1 MRIPFLSDP
10 SVYAEDHSERVFSC
24 PEANLRIDFWS
35 VKSELKSDGKKVMEG
50 LAFRIGKGY
59 TYRICYK

>member
-24 PEANLRIDFWS
+24 PEADLRIDFWS
-35 VKSELKSDGKKVMEG
+35 VKSDGKKVTEG

-59 TYRICYK
+59 TYCICYK

>member
-24 PEANLRIDFWS
+24 PEADLRIGFWS
-35 VKSELKSDGKKVMEG
+35 VKSDGEKVMEG

>member
-24 PEANLRIDFWS
+24 PEADLRIDFWS
-35 VKSELKSDGKKVMEG
+35 VKSDGEKVMEG

-59 TYRICYK
+59 TS

>member
-10 SVYAEDHSERVFSC
+10 SVYAEDHSGRVFRVWKWFH
-24 PEANLRIDFWS
+24 ELTFWS
-35 VKSELKSDGKKVMEG
+35 IKSEFKSDGKKVMEG

>member
-24 PEANLRIDFWS
+24 PEADLRIGFWS
-35 VKSELKSDGKKVMEG
+35 VKSDGKKVMEG

>member
-24 PEANLRIDFWS
+24 PEADLRIDFWS
-35 VKSELKSDGKKVMEG
+35 VKNDGKKVMEG

>member
-24 PEANLRIDFWS
+24 PEADLRIDFWS
-35 VKSELKSDGKKVMEG
+35 VKSHGKKVMEG

>member
-24 PEANLRIDFWS
+24 PEADLRIAFWS
-35 VKSELKSDGKKVMEG
+35 VKSDGKKVMEG